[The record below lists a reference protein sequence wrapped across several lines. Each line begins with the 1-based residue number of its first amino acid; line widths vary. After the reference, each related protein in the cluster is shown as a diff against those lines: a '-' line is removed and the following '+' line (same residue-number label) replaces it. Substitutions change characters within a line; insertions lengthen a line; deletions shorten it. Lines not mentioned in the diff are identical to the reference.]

1 MKPTNF
7 LLLHLLFY
15 SWTYCFKICEDNLND
30 SGEKWMDSN
39 GHDCAY
45 FKEF

>member
-1 MKPTNF
+1 MKPISL
-7 LLLHLLFY
+7 LLLHLMLY
-15 SWTYCFKICEDNLND
+15 SWTYCFKICEDILND

-45 FKEF
+45 FEKF